1 MQGRVSSAEWRW
13 VAIASMLVM
22 LLVSLPYL
30 VGLLHSTPDMRFSG
44 FLFGI
49 EDMNS
54 YLVKMRYG
62 ARDGWL
68 LQLVYTS
75 EPHQGGFVHTYYL
88 ALGKLAAWI
97 DGRGGAVS
105 PEALVITFHA
115 ARVICGLALLAMIY
129 RFAADFLPAP
139 SQRRL
144 AWALAALAGGL
155 GWLSMT
161 TSLPVEVYVPEG
173 FTLLLLYGLP
183 HLALARLFLLAGWLL
198 LFRAVE
204 QNEWRKAGLAGL
216 CWLGMAWIVPFYAA
230 LLGVLIAVW
239 LAALMIVQRRL
250 LRREVGLAALAGAL
264 PAAMLAYNAW
274 LFTTNPI
281 FAAWSAQNVL
291 PSPPP
296 RDYLLAYGLL
306 IVLATIGAVKAR
318 QEGFT
323 GRTALLITWPLT
335 AAVLVYAPVNV
346 QRRLLEG
353 VIVPLSVLAALGV
366 WTLANRESREGTYEP
381 PLVRRLRWLGL
392 ACLLML
398 LSPSTALMLLSGAAT
413 ASRPAEPVF
422 HSADELAALAW
433 LREQAVPDSVVLS
446 TVESGNVI
454 PAYAGVRVYVGHG
467 PETIDITN
475 KSLRAQ
481 AFFHGS
487 MSLDDRRALL
497 AEAGA
502 SYVWAGPAEQAV
514 DCTAG
519 CFDPLT
525 LGLLR
530 VFRQGAY
537 TIYEV
542 MH

>member
-1 MQGRVSSAEWRW
+1 MA
-13 VAIASMLVM
+13 VASVLIM

-30 VGLLHSTPDMRFSG
+30 IGLLHSTPAMRFSG

-88 ALGKLAAWI
+88 ALGKLAALI

-115 ARVICGLALLAMIY
+115 ARVVCGLALLVMIY
-129 RFAADFLPAP
+129 RFAADFLPVP

-144 AWALAALAGGL
+144 AWALAVLAGGL
-155 GWLSMT
+155 GWLSMAS
-161 TSLPVEVYVPEG
+161 SLPVEVYVPEA
-173 FTLLLLYGLP
+173 FTLLLIYGLP
-183 HLALARLFLLAGWLL
+183 HLALARLFLLGGWLL

-204 QNEWRKAGLAGL
+204 QGDWRKAGLAGL

-230 LLGVLIAVW
+230 LLGVLIVVW
-239 LAALMIVQRRL
+239 LATLMVVRRRL
-250 LRREVGLAALAGAL
+250 LWKTIGLAILAGLL
-264 PAAMLAYNAW
+264 PALMLAYNTW

-296 RDYLLAYGLL
+296 VDYLLAYGLL
-306 IVLATIGAVKAR
+306 IMLGTLGAVKALR
-318 QEGFT
+318 GGFSE
-323 GRTALLITWPLT
+323 RTALLIVWPLV
-335 AAVLVYAPVNV
+335 AGALVYAPINV

-353 VIVPLSVLAALGV
+353 VIVPLSVLATLGV
-366 WTLANRESREGTYEP
+366 WTLASWRPKDSP
-381 PLVRRLRWLGL
+381 FVQRLRWLGL
-392 ACLLML
+392 ASLLML
-398 LSPSTALMLLSGAAT
+398 LIPSTALMLLGGAVR
-413 ASRPAEPVF
+413 ASHPAQPIF
-422 HSADELAALAW
+422 HPADELAALTW
-433 LREQAVPDSVVLS
+433 LREQARPDSVVLS

-467 PETIDITN
+467 PETIDVAG

-487 MSLDDRRALL
+487 MSLDERHALL

-519 CFDPLT
+519 CFDPLA
-525 LGLLR
+525 LGLR
-530 VFRQGAY
+530 CVFRQGAY

-542 MH
+542 TH